1 MIRRLCILLLF
12 GSFYL
17 CMPASMS
24 AQCGS
29 YIQEDVLS
37 CGSCGGDFT
46 RQLCEGVGDFCEDGT
61 GDLTFGCCGIMLFP
75 PGGCQSAQA
84 SPRRELLPSREFL
97 ALRDALALRRKLQFS
112 QTVVASCSPGK
123 NDFNDW
129 LQARLKQQHSN

>member
-1 MIRRLCILLLF
+1 MARRVSILLLL

-17 CMPASMS
+17 CIPALMS

-37 CGSCGGDFT
+37 CGGCGGDFT

-75 PGGCQSAQA
+75 PGSCQSAHA
-84 SPRRELLPSREFL
+84 LPRRELLPSREFL
-97 ALRDALALRRKLQFS
+97 AFRDALALRKKLLLS
-112 QTVVASCSPGK
+112 QTVIASCGQGK

-129 LQARLKQQHSN
+129 LRARLKQQEP